1 MVNRHKDSNLKFAEL
16 QDKIM
21 QQLIELL
28 LQYSPLTKQQ
38 IELIGSKTE
47 IRKLKTGDYFSEAGR
62 TANEVGFVTQG
73 IFRVCYYS
81 KDGNEITRYFIDENN
96 FLVDLNSYTYQ
107 IPSSEYIQAVTD
119 VELVVFKRKDLT
131 DIANTIVGWDKITNQ
146 ITTKAFLDKVN
157 RISPMLAEDA
167 TTRYKKFLDQ
177 FPKLALRIP
186 LSYLASYLGITQQS
200 LSRIR
205 KNIS

>member
-1 MVNRHKDSNLKFAEL
+1 
-16 QDKIM
+16 M
-21 QQLIELL
+21 QQLIDLL

-47 IRKLKTGDYFSEAGR
+47 TRKLKAGDYFSEAGK
-62 TANEVGFVTQG
+62 TAKEVGFVIKG

-107 IPSSEYIQAVTD
+107 IPSSEYIQAVTE
-119 VELVVFKRKDLT
+119 VELVVFKRKDLA

>member
-1 MVNRHKDSNLKFAEL
+1 
-16 QDKIM
+16 M
-21 QQLIELL
+21 QQLLDLL
-28 LQYSPLTKQQ
+28 LQYSPLTIQQ
-38 IELIGSKTE
+38 VELIRSKTE
-47 IRKLKTGDYFSEAGR
+47 IRKLKAGAYFSEAGK
-62 TANEVGFVTQG
+62 TADEVGFVAEG
-73 IFRVCYYS
+73 IFRICYYS
-81 KDGNEITRYFIDENN
+81 KDGNEVTRYFIDENN

-107 IPSSEYIQAVTD
+107 IPSSEYIQAITD

-167 TTRYKKFLDQ
+167 TTRYKNFLDQ

-205 KNIS
+205 KNLS

>member
-1 MVNRHKDSNLKFAEL
+1 
-16 QDKIM
+16 M

-28 LQYSPLTKQQ
+28 LQYSHLTEQQ

-47 IRKLKTGDYFSEAGR
+47 TRKLKVGDYFSEAGK
-62 TANEVGFVTQG
+62 TANEVGFVIQG

-119 VELVVFKRKDLT
+119 VELVVFKRKDLN
-131 DIANTIVGWDKITNQ
+131 DIANTIIGWDRITNQ
-146 ITTKAFLDKVN
+146 ITTKAFLDKVS

-167 TTRYKKFLDQ
+167 TTRYTNFLEQ

-205 KNIS
+205 KGIS

>member
-1 MVNRHKDSNLKFAEL
+1 
-16 QDKIM
+16 M
-21 QQLIELL
+21 QQLIDTI
-28 LQYSPLTKQQ
+28 LQYGSLTQQQ
-38 IELIGSKTE
+38 IELITSKTE
-47 IRKLKTGDYFSEAGR
+47 IRLLKAGEYFSEAGR
-62 TANEVGFVTQG
+62 TANEVGFVTKG

-96 FLVDLNSYTYQ
+96 FLVDLNSFSYQ

-119 VELVVFKRKDLT
+119 VELVVFKRKNLT
-131 DIANTIVGWDKITNQ
+131 DIANTIIGWDKITNQ

-167 TTRYKKFLDQ
+167 TTRYINFLEQ

>member
-1 MVNRHKDSNLKFAEL
+1 
-16 QDKIM
+16 M
-21 QQLIELL
+21 QPLIDLL
-28 LQYSPLTKQQ
+28 LQYSPLTGQQ

-47 IRKLKTGDYFSEAGR
+47 TRRLKSGDYFSEAGR
-62 TANEVGFVTQG
+62 TANEVGFVVQG

-81 KDGNEITRYFIDENN
+81 KEGNEITRYFIDENN

-119 VELVVFKRKDLT
+119 ADLIVFKRKDLT

-167 TTRYKKFLDQ
+167 TTRYRNFLEQ
-177 FPKLALRIP
+177 FPKLALRVP